1 MVDHLWDGARPCQ
14 DDYDYDDY
22 DESIEDNLCSKL
34 NLAVGERPSQD
45 NLSCFLTFSA
55 HWRGDTDNAG
65 NADDDDNNNNDAD
78 NAVGDED
85 DDIDNADG
93 HDDAADDPDIDNG
106 NMWTPSQYKCK
117 IW

>member
-1 MVDHLWDGARPCQ
+1 MSLSLN
-14 DDYDYDDY
+14 DYDDD

-34 NLAVGERPSQD
+34 NLAVGGRPSQD

-78 NAVGDED
+78 NTDNDNED
-85 DDIDNADG
+85 DTDNADG
-93 HDDAADDPDIDNG
+93 DDDAADDPDVDNG
-106 NMWTPSQYKCK
+106 NM
-117 IW
+117 